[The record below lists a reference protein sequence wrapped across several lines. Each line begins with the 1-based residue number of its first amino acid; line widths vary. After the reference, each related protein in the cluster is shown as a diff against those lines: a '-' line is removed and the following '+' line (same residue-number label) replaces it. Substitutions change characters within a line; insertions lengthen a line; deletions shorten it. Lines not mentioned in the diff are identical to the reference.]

1 MSDTVFIIFM
11 FSLIAANIVFCIW
24 VLSGDKRDK
33 KDVGTILKASD
44 DMITGLERFMDS
56 FPKMTEEFVSN
67 VTPAIDSY
75 IKERVEAY
83 IQANAMN
90 VPTVTDI
97 QELDSIRES
106 VDNFGTDIVPR
117 GDESAPDYKPKA
129 QGLSFDEIATAI
141 ENVCAS
147 ELYKAT
153 FLHEPE
159 KAFRASTGKQVNI
172 RPEYHRNILLILEAA
187 GCDCITLTGFLD
199 NVLAHHFKNYGNN
212 IGKIINSRFTN
223 PESL

>member
-1 MSDTVFIIFM
+1 MSDTVFIIFI

-56 FPKMTEEFVSN
+56 FPKMTEEFVSD
-67 VTPAIDSY
+67 VTPAIDCY

-97 QELDSIRES
+97 QVLDPIRETD
-106 VDNFGTDIVPR
+106 DNFNPDRVPC
-117 GDESAPDYKPKA
+117 GGESAPDYKPKA
-129 QGLSFDEIATAI
+129 QGLSFEEIEAAI
-141 ENVCAS
+141 ENACGL
-147 ELYKAT
+147 ELYKDT

-187 GCDCITLTGFLD
+187 RCDCITLTGFLD

-223 PESL
+223 PECL

>member
-56 FPKMTEEFVSN
+56 FPKMIEEFVSD

-83 IQANAMN
+83 IQTSAAVM
-90 VPTVTDI
+90 PTVTDI
-97 QELDSIRES
+97 QELDPIREAD
-106 VDNFGTDIVPR
+106 DNFNTDRVPC
-117 GDESAPDYKPKA
+117 GGEFAQDYKPKA
-129 QGLSFDEIATAI
+129 QGLSFEDLETAFK
-141 ENVCAS
+141 EAVPSDFYEMA
-147 ELYKAT
+147 

-159 KAFRASTGKQVNI
+159 KPFKTSSGKQVSI
-172 RPEYHRNILLILEAA
+172 RMEHHKKIMMLLEASNSR
-187 GCDCITLTGFLD
+187 CTTITGFID
-199 NVLAHHFKNYGNN
+199 NVLSDHFNMNRES
-212 IGKIINSRFTN
+212 IEDIIKSRYVNS
-223 PESL
+223 ESL

>member
-1 MSDTVFIIFM
+1 MEIFIIIVIIIVNVVVFTY
-11 FSLIAANIVFCIW
+11 LLVNGKRRKVEGNIVE
-24 VLSGDKRDK
+24 
-33 KDVGTILKASD
+33 ILKASGT
-44 DMITGLERFMDS
+44 MISALDTFRKNIPQIS
-56 FPKMTEEFVSN
+56 EEFVSD
-67 VTPAIDSY
+67 VKPAIDSY

-83 IQANAMN
+83 IQASAVVM
-90 VPTVTDI
+90 PTVTDI

-106 VDNFGTDIVPR
+106 VDNFDTDIVPR

-129 QGLSFDEIATAI
+129 QGLSFEEIEAAI
-141 ENVCAS
+141 ENACGP
-147 ELYKAT
+147 ELYKDT

-187 GCDCITLTGFLD
+187 GCDCVTLTGFLD

-212 IGKIINSRFTN
+212 IGKMMNSRFTN

>member
-1 MSDTVFIIFM
+1 MIELFVIIAIIAVNVVLLTCLCVNEKRNKVGNNLMECLRATVNMISALDNFRKNIPQMS
-11 FSLIAANIVFCIW
+11 
-24 VLSGDKRDK
+24 
-33 KDVGTILKASD
+33 
-44 DMITGLERFMDS
+44 
-56 FPKMTEEFVSN
+56 EEFVSD
-67 VTPAIDSY
+67 VKPAIDSY

-83 IQANAMN
+83 LQSSPGV

-97 QELDSIRES
+97 QELDPIREPY
-106 VDNFGTDIVPR
+106 DNLGIDRVPC
-117 GDESAPDYKPKA
+117 GGESEPDYKPLTE
-129 QGLSFDEIATAI
+129 GLAFEEIEAAI
-141 ENVCAS
+141 ENACAP
-147 ELYKAT
+147 ELYKDT

-187 GCDCITLTGFLD
+187 GCDCVTLTGFID
-199 NVLAHHFKNYGNN
+199 NVLAPHFKNYGCN

>member
-56 FPKMTEEFVSN
+56 FPKMTEEFVYD
-67 VTPAIDSY
+67 VTPAIDRY

-97 QELDSIRES
+97 QVLDPIREAD
-106 VDNFGTDIVPR
+106 DNFNPDRVPC
-117 GDESAPDYKPKA
+117 GGESAPDYKPMA
-129 QGLSFDEIATAI
+129 QGLSFDEIETAI
-141 ENVCAS
+141 KNACAS
-147 ELYKAT
+147 DLYKDT

-187 GCDCITLTGFLD
+187 ECDCSTLTGFLD

-223 PESL
+223 TENL

>member
-56 FPKMTEEFVSN
+56 FPKMTEEFVSD
-67 VTPAIDSY
+67 VTPAIDRY

-97 QELDSIRES
+97 QVLDPIREAD
-106 VDNFGTDIVPR
+106 DNFNPDRVPC
-117 GDESAPDYKPKA
+117 GGESAPAYKPMA
-129 QGLSFDEIATAI
+129 QGLSFDEIETAI
-141 ENVCAS
+141 ENACAS
-147 ELYKAT
+147 DLYKDT

-187 GCDCITLTGFLD
+187 ECDCSTLTGFLD
-199 NVLAHHFKNYGNN
+199 NVLAHHFKNYVNN

-223 PESL
+223 PKNL

>member
-56 FPKMTEEFVSN
+56 FPKMTEEFVSD
-67 VTPAIDSY
+67 VTPAIDRY

-97 QELDSIRES
+97 QVLDPIREAD
-106 VDNFGTDIVPR
+106 DNFNPDRVPC
-117 GDESAPDYKPKA
+117 GGESAPAYKPMA
-129 QGLSFDEIATAI
+129 QGLSFDEIETAI
-141 ENVCAS
+141 ENACAS
-147 ELYKAT
+147 DLYKDT

-172 RPEYHRNILLILEAA
+172 RPEYHRKILLILEAA
-187 GCDCITLTGFLD
+187 ECDCSTLTGFLD
-199 NVLAHHFKNYGNN
+199 NVLAHHFKNYVNN

-223 PESL
+223 PKNL

>member
-56 FPKMTEEFVSN
+56 FPKMTEEFVSD
-67 VTPAIDSY
+67 VTPAIDRY

-97 QELDSIRES
+97 QVLDPIREAD
-106 VDNFGTDIVPR
+106 DNFNPDRVPC
-117 GDESAPDYKPKA
+117 GGESAPAYKPMA
-129 QGLSFDEIATAI
+129 QGLSFDEIETAI
-141 ENVCAS
+141 ENACAS
-147 ELYKAT
+147 VLYRDT

-187 GCDCITLTGFLD
+187 ECDCSTLTGFLD
-199 NVLAHHFKNYGNN
+199 NVLAHHFKNYVNN

-223 PESL
+223 PENL

>member
-1 MSDTVFIIFM
+1 MINIFLIIAV
-11 FSLIAANIVFCIW
+11 IIVNVALFTYLF
-24 VLSGDKRDK
+24 VNGKRDK
-33 KDVGTILKASD
+33 CKSNIIEVLTASGT
-44 DMITGLERFMDS
+44 MISALDTFRKNVPQMS
-56 FPKMTEEFVSN
+56 EEFVSD
-67 VTPAIDSY
+67 VKPAIDTY
-75 IKERVEAY
+75 IRERVEAY

-97 QELDSIRES
+97 QVLDPIREAD
-106 VDNFGTDIVPR
+106 DNFNPDRVPC
-117 GDESAPDYKPKA
+117 GGESAPDYKPMA
-129 QGLSFDEIATAI
+129 QGLSFDEIETAI
-141 ENVCAS
+141 ENACTS
-147 ELYKAT
+147 DLYKDT

-187 GCDCITLTGFLD
+187 ECDCSTLTGFLD

-223 PESL
+223 PENL

>member
-1 MSDTVFIIFM
+1 MSDTVFIIVM

-56 FPKMTEEFVSN
+56 FPKMTEEFVSD
-67 VTPAIDSY
+67 VTPAIDRY

-97 QELDSIRES
+97 QVLDPIREAD
-106 VDNFGTDIVPR
+106 DNFNPDRVPC
-117 GDESAPDYKPKA
+117 GGESAPAYKPMA
-129 QGLSFDEIATAI
+129 QGLSFDEIETAI
-141 ENVCAS
+141 ENACAS
-147 ELYKAT
+147 DLYKDT

-187 GCDCITLTGFLD
+187 ECDCSTLTGFLD
-199 NVLAHHFKNYGNN
+199 NVLAHHFKNYVNN

-223 PESL
+223 PENL

>member
-44 DMITGLERFMDS
+44 DMITGLEPFMDS
-56 FPKMTEEFVSN
+56 FPKMTEEFVSD
-67 VTPAIDSY
+67 VTPAIDRY

-97 QELDSIRES
+97 QVLDPIREAD
-106 VDNFGTDIVPR
+106 DNFNPDRVPC
-117 GDESAPDYKPKA
+117 GGESAPAYKPMA
-129 QGLSFDEIATAI
+129 QGLSFDEIETAI
-141 ENVCAS
+141 ENACAS
-147 ELYKAT
+147 DLYKDT

-187 GCDCITLTGFLD
+187 ECDCSTLTGFLD
-199 NVLAHHFKNYGNN
+199 NVLAHHFKNYVNN

-223 PESL
+223 PENL

>member
-11 FSLIAANIVFCIW
+11 FSLIAANVIFCIW
-24 VLSGDKRDK
+24 VLSSDKRDK

-56 FPKMTEEFVSN
+56 FPKMTEEFVSD

-83 IQANAMN
+83 IQANAIN
-90 VPTVTDI
+90 IPTVTDI
-97 QELDSIRES
+97 QEPAPNREP
-106 VDNFGTDIVPR
+106 VDNFGTDRVLR
-117 GDESAPDYKPKA
+117 SDESDPDFKPKA
-129 QGLSFDEIATAI
+129 QGLSFEDLETAFK
-141 ENVCAS
+141 EAVPSDYYEMA
-147 ELYKAT
+147 

-159 KAFRASTGKQVNI
+159 NPFRTSSGKQVTI
-172 RPEYHRNILLILEAA
+172 RMEHHKKIMMLLEASNSR
-187 GCDCITLTGFLD
+187 CTTITGFID
-199 NVLAHHFKNYGNN
+199 NVLSDHFNMNHESIEN
-212 IGKIINSRFTN
+212 IIKSRYAN